1 MNLESFL
8 TAILCTVLVYSSI
21 AKIAGYRDFAR
32 TILQLN
38 YPPFFAWGVIA
49 AELAIALLLLFDTT
63 HFIGEIGSLLLFCA
77 FCAAAGKAIKK
88 KMKVVC
94 NCFGKSTEEELGWAT
109 IMKITPLF
117 IASTLCV
124 SLQSPTSLTANQPID
139 WISTAGMTIAI
150 INLYALWKNRHFFA
164 EVKGK

>member
-1 MNLESFL
+1 MNLESSL
-8 TAILCTVLVYSSI
+8 TIIICTILVYSSI
-21 AKIAGYRDFAR
+21 AKIASYHDFKK
-32 TILQLN
+32 TIQQLN
-38 YPPFFAWGVIA
+38 YPSFLSWGVIS

-63 HFIGEIGSLLLFCA
+63 HFIGEIGSLILFCA
-77 FCAAAGKAIKK
+77 FYVVAGKAIWK

-94 NCFGKSTEEELGWAT
+94 NCFGKSTEGELGWTT

-117 IASTLCV
+117 IASIVCI
-124 SLQSPTSLTANQPID
+124 SQQSPTSLTANQPID

-150 INLYALWKNRHFFA
+150 INLYALWNNRHLLT